1 MYNYI
6 TKSIRNTRWAIR
18 NDGGFQKTASV
29 CPGGV
34 NPNDKT
40 VTINCP
46 PGRNGGGLMKTFHWP
61 LIDRMPE
68 SASRLGGCLV
78 WG

>member
-29 CPGGV
+29 HPGGV

-40 VTINCP
+40 VMINP
-46 PGRNGGGLMKTFHWP
+46 PGVYMEGG
-61 LIDRMPE
+61 
-68 SASRLGGCLV
+68 
-78 WG
+78 